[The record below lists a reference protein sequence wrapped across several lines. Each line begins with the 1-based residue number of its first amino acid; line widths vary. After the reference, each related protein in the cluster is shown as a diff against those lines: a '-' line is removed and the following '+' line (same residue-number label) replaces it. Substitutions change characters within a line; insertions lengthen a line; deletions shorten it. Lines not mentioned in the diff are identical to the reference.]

1 MLHQTTGCNRK
12 KLNMG
17 NSTGFNIQIARG
29 KKKREE
35 DR

>member
-29 KKKREE
+29 KKREE